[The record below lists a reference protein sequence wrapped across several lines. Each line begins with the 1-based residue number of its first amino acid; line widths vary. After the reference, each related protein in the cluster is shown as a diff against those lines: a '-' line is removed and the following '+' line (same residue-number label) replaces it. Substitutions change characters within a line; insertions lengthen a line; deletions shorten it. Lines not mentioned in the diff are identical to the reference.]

1 LDRSLA
7 ASTNE
12 VGLHEAEKQ
21 FVDQNMVKK
30 KRDEKNYYYFFLVRL
45 SIKLQR
51 IKG

>member
-30 KRDEKNYYYFFLVRL
+30 KRDEKNYYYFFWMGYQ
-45 SIKLQR
+45 SNCKE
-51 IKG
+51 